1 MQDACAC
8 QFLIILIR
16 AAFYFVVQPYFQLLQ
31 VPSVENKIQRA
42 AFLLNNSHKT
52 LSGVKMLT
60 ERVCLI
66 RGKRLRSLN
75 KKW

>member
-42 AFLLNNSHKT
+42 ASLRNNSHKT
-52 LSGVKMLT
+52 LGVKRLT
-60 ERVCLI
+60 ERIYLI